1 MDAFVPLLLR
11 WFSPP
16 SAPQLHPKTEPRSE
30 FNFVP
35 GEKFPAVPVK
45 KAWRDQCTDR
55 RWMGGGAMGP
65 NELVDGCIRL

>member
-55 RWMGGGAMGP
+55 R
-65 NELVDGCIRL
+65 